1 MNVTLDHIVHFIK
14 AEPDAAAAKWRDQG
28 YKAISGGSHE
38 NWGPYNSLLYIG
50 HSYLEFLSIEKNH
63 IASMS
68 DNPLIKQLTEEI
80 RSGEGIGQLCFRTN
94 NIEELQGELTAKGFE
109 TLPIF
114 DGSRKRA
121 DGSILSWKMLFLK
134 ENYDYQYPFFIDWGK
149 EDDKRFAEL
158 RQLGLIDEKLAAK
171 KIEAVYIASK
181 DCEKSAAAW
190 QEIIPASRA
199 DIYISSDG
207 KDKRAAIL
215 IGSVNIIFCQP
226 LYENGMAME
235 VLRKRGEKPFAV
247 QVAPGLNKE
256 LSLFEGLYF

>member
-1 MNVTLDHIVHFIK
+1 MNIMLDHIVHFIK
-14 AEPDAAAAKWRDQG
+14 AEPAAAAAAWREHG
-28 YKAISGGSHE
+28 YKAIPGGSHE
-38 NWGPYNSLLYIG
+38 NWGTYNSLLYIG

-63 IASMS
+63 IASRT

-80 RSGEGIGQLCFRTN
+80 RLGEGIGQICFRTN
-94 NIEELQGELTAKGFE
+94 NIEELQGELTGKGFE

-134 ENYDYQYPFFIDWGK
+134 ENPDFKYPFFIDWGM
-149 EDDKRFAEL
+149 EDDIRFEEL
-158 RQLGLIDEKLAAK
+158 RRLGLIDEKLAAK
-171 KIEAVYIASK
+171 KIAAVYIASK

-190 QEIIPASRA
+190 QEIIPASKA
-199 DIYISSDG
+199 DVYISSDG
-207 KDKRAAIL
+207 KEKRAAIL

-226 LYENGMAME
+226 LYGDGRAME

-247 QVAPGLNKE
+247 QVAPGLEKE